1 MNSDIIKG
9 IDKVIC
15 IANKLN
21 ELVDLL
27 TCEELFIEDLKEL
40 NSAMPT
46 IDPIVNKFNKWIN
59 NAAVEEPE
67 PATTTEK
74 TVTSTPTSEETP
86 KKIKRNS
93 IPETD
98 LKKIGRII
106 RDSIPPE
113 GLPLTIPNRK
123 MLKSKLLGFEQLFT
137 TPSTLPRILR
147 IERYPK
153 ILSKYF
159 RYEDGSIYKA

>member
-1 MNSDIIKG
+1 MSCDIIKE
-9 IDKVIC
+9 IDRVIY
-15 IANKLN
+15 IASKLN

-27 TCEELFIEDLKEL
+27 TCEGLFIEDLKEL
-40 NSAMPT
+40 NTAIPT

-59 NAAVEEPE
+59 NTVVEN
-67 PATTTEK
+67 PAIPTEK
-74 TVTSTPTSEETP
+74 TATSEETP
-86 KKIKRNS
+86 KRIRRNN

-106 RDSIPPE
+106 RDCIPSE
-113 GLPLTIPNRK
+113 GLSLTIANRK
-123 MLKSKLLGFEQLFT
+123 MIKSKLAGFEQLFT

-153 ILSKYF
+153 VLSKYF
-159 RYEDGSIYKA
+159 RYKDGMLYRV

>member
-9 IDKVIC
+9 IDRVIC
-15 IANKLN
+15 LANKLN
-21 ELVDLL
+21 HLVDLL
-27 TCEELFIEDLKEL
+27 ISEELFIEDLKEL

-46 IDPIVNKFNKWIN
+46 IDPIVNKFNEWIN
-59 NAAVEEPE
+59 NTAVEKPE
-67 PATTTEK
+67 PPTTEK
-74 TVTSTPTSEETP
+74 ADTSTSEETP
-86 KKIKRNS
+86 KKVKRNN

-113 GLPLTIPNRK
+113 GLPLTIANRK
-123 MLKSKLLGFEQLFT
+123 MIKSKLAGFEQLFT
-137 TPSTLPRILR
+137 TQSTLPRILR
-147 IERYPK
+147 IEHYPK

-159 RYEDGSIYKA
+159 RYEDGIIYKV

>member
-21 ELVDLL
+21 DLVDLL

-40 NSAMPT
+40 NTAIPT

-67 PATTTEK
+67 PTTTTEK
-74 TVTSTPTSEETP
+74 ADTSTSEEAP
-86 KKIKRNS
+86 KKVKRNN

-123 MLKSKLLGFEQLFT
+123 MLKSKLAGFEQLFT
-137 TPSTLPRILR
+137 TPSTLPRIFR

-159 RYEDGSIYKA
+159 RYEDGMLYKA

>member
-27 TCEELFIEDLKEL
+27 VSEELFIEDLKEL
-40 NSAMPT
+40 NTAIPT

-59 NAAVEEPE
+59 NVAVEEPE
-67 PATTTEK
+67 PNTTTEK
-74 TVTSTPTSEETP
+74 TVASASEETP
-86 KKIKRNS
+86 KKIRRNN

-106 RDSIPPE
+106 RDSIPSE
-113 GLPLTIPNRK
+113 GLQLTIANRK
-123 MLKSKLLGFEQLFT
+123 MLKSKLAGFEQLFT

-153 ILSKYF
+153 VLSKYF
-159 RYEDGSIYKA
+159 RYEDGILYKA